1 VIQSIERTTPILSTI
16 VPAGLRGRV
25 LFNEP
30 MSKHTTWRVGGPA
43 DMFFTPEDKQDLS
56 WFLRCMDGVMPVM
69 WLGLGSNLLVR
80 DGGIRAAVI
89 ETHGALD
96 DLQRLSESEVWCDA
110 GVPCAKLAK
119 QCAKWNLGPAEFFA
133 GIPGTLGGALA
144 MNAGAFGG
152 ETWRHV
158 VEVETINR
166 RGEVHRR
173 KASDY
178 QIAYRHVTGPHHEWF
193 MGAQLTFA
201 TRGDSLESGEAEIRA
216 LLKRRKETQPIGE
229 PSCGSVFTN
238 PPGHHAAKLIESA
251 GLKGYRIGGAIVS
264 TKHANFIIN
273 EGHASAA
280 DIEQLINH
288 VKAVVLEK
296 FHVELKPEVRVVG
309 EGAEEG
315 SSLNKEELS

>member
-1 VIQSIERTTPILSTI
+1 VNALRHHDVEAFNL
-16 VPAGLRGRV
+16 PAGLRGRV
-25 LFNEP
+25 LFDEP
-30 MSKHTTWRVGGPA
+30 LARHTSWRVGGPA
-43 DMFFTPEDKQDLS
+43 DVLFKPADKQDIAV
-56 WFLRCMDGVMPVM
+56 FLNALPEETPVL

-80 DGGIRAAVI
+80 DGGVRGAVI
-89 ETHGALD
+89 ETHGALS
-96 DLQRLSESEVWCDA
+96 DLQRLSETEVWCDA

-166 RGEVHRR
+166 HGEITRR
-173 KASDY
+173 LESDY
-178 QIAYRHVTGPHHEWF
+178 EVAYRHVKGPQDEWF
-193 MGAQLTFA
+193 LGAQLSFA
-201 TRGDSLESGEAEIRA
+201 ANDADGEAEIRA
-216 LLKRRKETQPIGE
+216 LLARRKETQPIGE

-251 GLKGYRIGGAIVS
+251 GLKGFRIGGAIVS

-273 EGHASAA
+273 EGSASAA
-280 DIEQLINH
+280 DLEQLIAH
-288 VKAVVLEK
+288 VQATVQRQYGI
-296 FHVELKPEVRVVG
+296 ELKPEVRVVG
-309 EGAEEG
+309 EAVPTKEAE
-315 SSLNKEELS
+315 

>member
-1 VIQSIERTTPILSTI
+1 MIQSIMQVNPTPPSLL
-16 VPAGLRGRV
+16 PAGLRGRV

-30 MSKHTTWRVGGPA
+30 LAKHTTWRVGGPA
-43 DMFFTPEDKQDLS
+43 DVFFIPADKQDLS
-56 WFLRCMDGVMPVM
+56 WFMRSVEGVMPVM
-69 WLGLGSNLLVR
+69 WLGLGSNLLIR
-80 DGGIRAAVI
+80 DGGVRAAVI
-89 ETHGALD
+89 ATHGALN
-96 DLQRLSESEVWCDA
+96 DLQRLSETEVWCDA

-166 RGEVHRR
+166 RGEVRR
-173 KASDY
+173 RTASDY
-178 QIAYRHVTGPHHEWF
+178 QIDYRHVAGPHHEWF
-193 MGAQLTFA
+193 LGAQLSFA

-229 PSCGSVFTN
+229 PSCGSVYTN

-251 GLKGYRIGGAIVS
+251 GLKGHRIGGAVVS

-273 EGHASAA
+273 EGTATAA
-280 DIEQLINH
+280 DIEVLIDY
-288 VKAVVLEK
+288 VRATVLEK
-296 FHVELKPEVRVVG
+296 FNIDLKPEVRIVG
-309 EGAEEG
+309 EAAVTQEA
-315 SSLNKEELS
+315 S

>member
-1 VIQSIERTTPILSTI
+1 MQSAVHATSATVSLL
-16 VPAGLRGRV
+16 PAGLRGEV
-25 LFNEP
+25 LFNERLAR
-30 MSKHTTWRVGGPA
+30 HTTWRVGGPA
-43 DMFFTPEDKQDLS
+43 DIFYTPADKQDLS
-56 WFLRCMDGVMPVM
+56 WFLRSIDGVMPVM

-80 DGGIRAAVI
+80 DGGVRAAVI

-96 DLQRLSESEVWCDA
+96 DLQRLSETEVWCDA
-110 GVPCAKLAK
+110 GVTCAKLAK

-166 RGEVHRR
+166 RGEMRR
-173 KASDY
+173 RVASDY
-178 QIAYRHVTGPHHEWF
+178 QIAYRHVAGPHHEWF
-193 MGAQLTFA
+193 TGAQLSFA
-201 TRGDSLESGEAEIRA
+201 ARNDSLESGEAEIRA
-216 LLKRRKETQPIGE
+216 LLKRRKESQPIGE

-251 GLKGYRIGGAIVS
+251 GLKGHRIGGAVVS
-264 TKHANFIIN
+264 NKHANFIIN
-273 EGHASAA
+273 EGRATAA
-280 DIEQLINH
+280 DIEQLIEH

-296 FHVELKPEVRVVG
+296 FNIELKPEVRIVG
-309 EGAEEG
+309 ERKDGEEA
-315 SSLNKEELS
+315 S

>member
-1 VIQSIERTTPILSTI
+1 MIHSVVRSDSTASSP
-16 VPAGLRGRV
+16 VPAGLRGELR
-25 LFNEP
+25 FNEKLA
-30 MSKHTTWRVGGPA
+30 KHTTWRVGGPA
-43 DMFFTPEDKQDLS
+43 DIFYTPADKQDLS
-56 WFLRCMDGVMPVM
+56 WFLRSMDGVMPVM

-80 DGGIRAAVI
+80 DGGVRAAVI
-89 ETHGALD
+89 ETHGALE
-96 DLQRLSESEVWCDA
+96 DLQRLSETEVWCDA

-166 RGEVHRR
+166 RGEVQRR

-178 QIAYRHVTGPHHEWF
+178 QIAYRHVAGPFNEWF
-193 MGAQLTFA
+193 LGAQLSFA
-201 TRGDSLESGEAEIRA
+201 ERGDSLESGEAEIRA

-251 GLKGYRIGGAIVS
+251 GLKGYRIGGAAVS

-273 EGHASAA
+273 EGKATAE
-280 DIEQLINH
+280 DIEQLIEH
-288 VKAVVLEK
+288 IKAVVKEK
-296 FHVELKPEVRVVG
+296 FQIELKPEVRIVG
-309 EGAEEG
+309 ERNDAEVV
-315 SSLNKEELS
+315 S